1 MYLKETEAE
10 DRELVDV
17 LTIGIDQLLIF
28 VRTSFLFLFSSV
40 NIQQAGLF
48 GAILT
53 AFLVESRKELV
64 EDPLQEILLVLRNA
78 SGIAID
84 QTPFKPSRVSQ
95 AVNGIWFFSLGLTL
109 LSALAGVL
117 SRGWL
122 AKYIPANAG
131 KRSNDAC
138 ERYLRYLRATGW
150 GLAPIVTAIPLL
162 IQTALFLFSI
172 GLVIFLFKDD
182 LGISIS
188 LMVLTTLAV
197 LVYIIFTILPWVFPA
212 CPFQTTIS
220 DLLPAVSK
228 NRRYRESAPPENDAT
243 MRPTISTWGKTS
255 HLWKEFRRKP
265 KQIEIQ
271 GDILAWILTSSTN
284 DTTIEEAV
292 KALAGAES
300 STYLKRVLCESGA
313 SRILCQ
319 RFVKLFKVGVGLPM
333 TNKQTMRAEVYLYAM
348 LRIVE
353 PVRPLSDE
361 PATFE
366 FISDSLLQLGQ
377 PLRRWD
383 HFPEY
388 LQPLACALRLE
399 MLLVTGMDDPVDYR
413 EQTALNL
420 EKMVESGLLP
430 DIRWAL
436 VEAAFESLLGAQC
449 EVKKSSIQILCKQW
463 AIGKPSFFCSGTSAH
478 RVSADSR
485 NIFAEIRSLEGSTVS
500 E

>member
-1 MYLKETEAE
+1 M
-10 DRELVDV
+10 
-17 LTIGIDQLLIF
+17 
-28 VRTSFLFLFSSV
+28 
-40 NIQQAGLF
+40 
-48 GAILT
+48 
-53 AFLVESRKELV
+53 
-64 EDPLQEILLVLRNA
+64 
-78 SGIAID
+78 
-84 QTPFKPSRVSQ
+84 SQ

-188 LMVLTTLAV
+188 LMVLTTLAL

-228 NRRYRESAPPENDAT
+228 NRRYRESAPPDNDAT
-243 MRPTISTWGKTS
+243 ARTTLSTWGKVS
-255 HLWKEFRRKP
+255 RLWKEFSRKP
-265 KQIEIQ
+265 KQSEIQ
-271 GDILAWILTSSTN
+271 GDILAWILMSSTN
-284 DTTIEEAV
+284 DATIEEAV

-300 STYLKRVLCESGA
+300 STYLKGILYESGA
-313 SRILCQ
+313 SEVLCQ

-333 TNKQTMRAEVYLYAM
+333 DEEQTMRAEVYLYAM

-353 PVRPLSDE
+353 PVRPLFDALARVNVISE
-361 PATFE
+361 PATFK
-366 FISDSLLQLGQ
+366 FISDSLFQLGQ

-399 MLLVTGMDDPVDYR
+399 MFLVTGLDDPVDYR
-413 EQTALNL
+413 EQTASNL
-420 EKMVESGLLP
+420 AKMTESGLLP
-430 DIRWAL
+430 DIRGML
-436 VEAAFESLLGAQC
+436 VRAAFEGLLGAKS
-449 EVKKSSIQILCKQW
+449 EVKKASIQILCKQW
-463 AIGKPSFFCSGTSAH
+463 PIGEDSLFCLGTFTHWLSANSRDIFTDIGTPEGNAFCGGDWILDVLT
-478 RVSADSR
+478 RVSDRADSC
-485 NIFAEIRSLEGSTVS
+485 NVCVTQHLA
-500 E
+500 